1 MQGSLSALQK
11 KTGRDK
17 KEAQAE
23 LERTREW
30 VHKKIEGE
38 YLSALTIT
46 NFTQISYTCALSTLL
61 YMQIFGRKCMRQTSC
76 CSLKPKRETF

>member
-11 KTGRDK
+11 KNGRDK

-23 LERTREW
+23 LEKTREW
-30 VHKKIEGE
+30 VHKKIEGK

-46 NFTQISYTCALSTLL
+46 NFTQISYTLYSTLL
-61 YMQIFGRKCMRQTSC
+61 YMQIFIVHVR
-76 CSLKPKRETF
+76 